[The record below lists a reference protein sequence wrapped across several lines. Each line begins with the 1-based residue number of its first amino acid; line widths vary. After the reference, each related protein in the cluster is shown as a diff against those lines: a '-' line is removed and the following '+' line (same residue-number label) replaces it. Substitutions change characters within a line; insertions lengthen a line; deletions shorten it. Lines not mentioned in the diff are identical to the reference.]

1 MKSKRDTKT
10 ETLTREWPNN
20 ANAGPRQ
27 PVYDFPGCGCISSSP
42 THVCKSRRLR
52 RSK

>member
-1 MKSKRDTKT
+1 MKSKRDDTKPQP
-10 ETLTREWPNN
+10 LGEWPKN

-27 PVYDFPGCGCISSSP
+27 PVYDFPDCGCISSSP
-42 THVCKSRRLR
+42 THVCKSPRLR